1 MSHLVDGG
9 QKGELYQQ
17 NFMTKNRK
25 RNIAITLLVAFGAIF
40 LLVFVV
46 CQAVAETQIADF
58 LKRKIPPH
66 IELTYK
72 NARVNVFKGSIEF
85 EKINL
90 NFHDRD
96 SSLLQTKVQID
107 QLTIVD
113 FDYWDF
119 FVKNTIHVDA
129 LKVEKPDVSY
139 FLAHVLPQKDTVS
152 KGVVQ
157 LLKSI
162 EVEKIMVEDGNL
174 MVLKDTKDS
183 VKVEMK
189 GINFLMIG
197 GRTGP
202 ELIKKKIPLQ
212 YDRYELTTDDVFV
225 DLGPYEIFRASN
237 VQLKPEKASLQ
248 NLSLVTKFSKAEL
261 SRKLRVERDHI
272 DLKIPRME
280 TEDIDFGFE
289 RNTFFLN
296 VGKGVIKAPNLE
308 IYRDK
313 LIPDDM
319 KRKKLY
325 SQMLRELP
333 INLSVP
339 EIKID
344 NGRVSYS
351 ERVTKETKPAPLIFG
366 NLDAVIK
373 NISNT
378 GTNVSVEAAAK
389 LMNETRLKLNWSFD
403 DPSKNDRF
411 VASGI
416 VTDFRAA
423 SLNDFLTSNLRAR
436 AKGVVNEL
444 YFTVSG
450 DAITARGDMKMK
462 YEDFEF
468 AVLKKD
474 RLGINKFLTTIG
486 KIFINDGSKT
496 AADGFRYGVIEV
508 ERDPTK
514 SFFNY
519 LWINVQ
525 DGTLST
531 ITGKAKKKE

>member
-1 MSHLVDGG
+1 
-9 QKGELYQQ
+9 
-17 NFMTKNRK
+17 MTKNRK
-25 RNIAITLLVAFGAIF
+25 RNITITLLIAFGAIF

-46 CQAVAETQIADF
+46 YEAVAEGQIANF
-58 LKRKIPPH
+58 LKRKMPPH
-66 IELTYK
+66 IDLAY
-72 NARVNVFKGSIEF
+72 NDVRVNVFKGTIEF

-90 NFHDRD
+90 DFYERD

-107 QLTIVD
+107 QLTIDD
-113 FDYWDF
+113 FGYWNF
-119 FVKNTIHVDA
+119 FVKNTIHIDA
-129 LKVEKPDVSY
+129 VKVERPSVSY
-139 FLAHVLPQKDTVS
+139 FMGHVSSQKDTVS

-162 EVEKIMVEDGNL
+162 EVEKIMVEDGHL
-174 MVLKDTKDS
+174 LIFKDTKDS
-183 VKVEMK
+183 VKVEIK
-189 GINFLMIG
+189 TVNFLMIG
-197 GRTGP
+197 GKTGP
-202 ELIKKKIPLQ
+202 ELIKKKIPLH
-212 YDRYELTTDDVFV
+212 YDRYELSTDDVFV
-225 DLGPYEIFRASN
+225 DLGAYEVFRASKL
-237 VQLKPEKASLQ
+237 QLKPEKAVLQ

-280 TEDIDFGFE
+280 TGDIDFGFE
-289 RNTFFLN
+289 KNTFFLK
-296 VGKGVIKAPNLE
+296 VDKGFIKAPNLE

-313 LIPDDM
+313 LIPDDL
-319 KRKKLY
+319 KKKKLY

-333 INLSVP
+333 IKLNVP
-339 EIKID
+339 EIRID
-344 NGRVSYS
+344 NGLVSYS
-351 ERVTKETKPAPLIFG
+351 ERVTEETKPAPLVFG
-366 NLDAVIK
+366 DLDAVIK
-373 NISNT
+373 NISNN
-378 GTNVSVEAAAK
+378 GANVSVEAEAK
-389 LMNETRLKLNWSFD
+389 LMNETRLRLNWSFE

-411 VASGI
+411 IASGI
-416 VTDFRAA
+416 VNDFRAA
-423 SLNDFLTSNLRAR
+423 SLNGFLTSNLRAR
-436 AKGVVNEL
+436 ARGVVNEL

-450 DAITARGDMKMK
+450 DAITSRGDMKMK

-468 AVLKKD
+468 DVLKKD

-496 AADGFRYGVIEV
+496 AADGFRYGEIEV